1 MNEFDILSGFNNVDI
16 LKNAPEQKEKKDYKD
31 TRFWKLAKDKNG
43 DGKAVIRLLTDKN
56 KIPYV
61 RLYHYSSQKNVGDKK
76 VYLIVNSPD
85 SIGMPC
91 PIKEHYF
98 ELANQGLKE
107 EAKMFS
113 RKIKYY
119 ANIYVEKDPAN
130 PENEGKV
137 FLWEFGQKLLDK
149 FTNWMTG
156 DPDMGEAGKELFN
169 PLSGHSIKLVINKN
183 QNSGFYE
190 YDRTDIM
197 PSTTSVGGITDK
209 NKIVDILLNQ
219 TYDLNEFKSPEYF
232 ETYEAIKEKLNYFIN
247 PFKNSDKKE
256 EPVLNI
262 QEDYTPAI
270 KENQKKSSTQETKQ
284 DDEMPDWVGGGTTT
298 SDTPPFETEE
308 NKNVENKE
316 KAKESSK
323 SSEGSKEDWIQEFDD
338 LFK

>member
-1 MNEFDILSGFNNVDI
+1 MSDFDILSGFNNIDI

-31 TRFWKLAKDKNG
+31 PRFWKLTKDKNG

-61 RLYHYSSQKNVGDKK
+61 RLYHYSSQKIVGDRK
-76 VYLIVNSPD
+76 VYLIANSPD
-85 SIGMPC
+85 SIGAPC
-91 PIKEHYF
+91 PVKEHYF
-98 ELANQGLKE
+98 ELLNQGFKE

-113 RKIKYY
+113 RKVKYY

-156 DPDMGEAGKELFN
+156 DPEMGEAGKELFN
-169 PLSGHSIKLVINKN
+169 PLAGHSIKLVINKN
-183 QNSGFYE
+183 QNSGFFE

-232 ETYEAIKEKLNYFIN
+232 ESYEDIKEKLNRFIN
-247 PFKNSDKKE
+247 PFKKDSDKN
-256 EPVLNI
+256 NI
-262 QEDYTPAI
+262 EDDYTPAI
-270 KENQKKSSTQETKQ
+270 KENQQKSSAQETKQ
-284 DDEMPDWVGGGTTT
+284 DDEMPDWMGGDVSTETKTSDKEVKKEETNPQTSTT
-298 SDTPPFETEE
+298 STSET
-308 NKNVENKE
+308 KKE
-316 KAKESSK
+316 
-323 SSEGSKEDWIQEFDD
+323 EDWVQEFED
-338 LFK
+338 LFN

>member
-16 LKNAPEQKEKKDYKD
+16 LKNAPEQKEKRDYKD
-31 TRFWKLAKDKNG
+31 PRFWKLTKDKNG

-61 RLYHYSSQKNVGDKK
+61 RVYHYSSQKNMGDKK
-76 VYLIVNSPD
+76 FYLIANSPD

-91 PIKEHYF
+91 PIKEYYF
-98 ELANQGLKE
+98 ELLNQGLKE

-113 RKIKYY
+113 RKVKYY
-119 ANIYVEKDPAN
+119 TNIYVEKDPAN

-137 FLWEFGQKLLDK
+137 FLWDFGQKLLDK

-156 DPDMGEAGKELFN
+156 DPEMGEAGKELFN

-183 QNSGFYE
+183 QNSGFFE

-197 PSTTSVGGITDK
+197 PSTTSVGGIEDK

-232 ETYEAIKEKLNYFIN
+232 ESYEELKDRLNRFID
-247 PFKNSDKKE
+247 PFRKDSDKRE
-256 EPVLNI
+256 EPSLNI
-262 QEDYTPAI
+262 QDDYTPAI
-270 KENQKKSSTQETKQ
+270 KENQKSSVQQ
-284 DDEMPDWVGGGTTT
+284 DKEDEMPDWIGGDMSDETKT
-298 SDTPPFETEE
+298 SD
-308 NKNVENKE
+308 
-316 KAKESSK
+316 
-323 SSEGSKEDWIQEFDD
+323 KEDKKDEAPKASNTNSNSKTKEDNWIEEFEDM
-338 LFK
+338 FK

>member
-1 MNEFDILSGFNNVDI
+1 MSDFDILSGFNNIDI

-31 TRFWKLAKDKNG
+31 ARFWKLAKDKNG

-56 KIPYV
+56 KIPFV

-85 SIGMPC
+85 SIGLPC

-113 RKIKYY
+113 RKVKYY
-119 ANIYVEKDPAN
+119 TNIYVEKDPAN

-156 DPDMGEAGKELFN
+156 DPEMGEAGKELFN
-169 PLSGHSIKLVINKN
+169 PLSGNSIKLVINKN
-183 QNSGFYE
+183 QNSGFFE

-232 ETYEAIKEKLNYFIN
+232 ESYEEIKERLNYFIN
-247 PFKNSDKKE
+247 PFKKE
-256 EPVLNI
+256 EPTLNI
-262 QEDYTPAI
+262 QDDYTPAI
-270 KENQKKSSTQETKQ
+270 KENQQKSSVQETKQ
-284 DDEMPDWVGGGTTT
+284 DDEMPDWIGGDVSAESKTSDKEVKKEETKPQTSTT
-298 SDTPPFETEE
+298 STSE
-308 NKNVENKE
+308 KKE
-316 KAKESSK
+316 
-323 SSEGSKEDWIQEFDD
+323 EDWIQDFDN